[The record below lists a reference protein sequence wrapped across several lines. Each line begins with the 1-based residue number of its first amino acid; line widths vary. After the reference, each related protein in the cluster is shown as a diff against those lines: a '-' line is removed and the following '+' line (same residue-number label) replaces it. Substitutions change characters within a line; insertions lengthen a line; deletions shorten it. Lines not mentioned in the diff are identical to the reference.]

1 MLAVVIPFYK
11 IDFFEECLR
20 SLVEQTDQR
29 FTVYIGNDASP
40 DDPTDLIKVYSKE
53 ISIEYFSFDS
63 NLGNKSLVSHWNRCI
78 QRVGNEEWIMILG
91 DDDKLDR
98 NCMSEFYASLKQIN
112 EYKLNVVRFST
123 IQINGK
129 GHQATKQ
136 FIHSQLENS
145 IEFLL
150 KKIRGETRSS
160 LSEYVFRKEIFLKKK
175 LKSFPL
181 GWHTDDLALL
191 EISNYQNIF
200 TINDAIIFFRNS
212 GLNISSQSHN
222 LIKKNRASFL
232 FYFYLLDKKSHF
244 FSQEQKEILLEKLKK
259 CYENDK
265 VDIRAFLRFT
275 KVMVMNGKLQGYLDF
290 VTTSLSKSFRN

>member
-1 MLAVVIPFYK
+1 MLAIVIPFYK
-11 IDFFEECLR
+11 IDFFEDCLN
-20 SLVEQTDQR
+20 SLAEQRNQK
-29 FTVYIGNDASP
+29 FKLYIGNDASP
-40 DDPTDLIKVYSKE
+40 DDPTDLIQIYSKK

-63 NLGNKSLVSHWNRCI
+63 NLGKKSLVSHWNRCI

-91 DDDKLDR
+91 DDDKLDS
-98 NCMSEFYASLKQIN
+98 NCVSEFYDSLKQIN
-112 EYKLNVVRFST
+112 EYNLNVVRFST

-136 FIHSQLENS
+136 FIHPQVENS

-160 LSEYVFRKEIFLKKK
+160 LSEYVFRREIFLKKK

-191 EISNYQNIF
+191 EMSNYKNIF
-200 TINDAIIFFRNS
+200 TINDAIVFFRNS

-222 LIKKNRASFL
+222 VIEKNKASFL
-232 FYFYLLDKKSHF
+232 FYFYLLDKRRHYF
-244 FSQEQKEILLEKLKK
+244 NAGEIELLLEKFKK

-265 VDIRAFLRFT
+265 RSSIAFLKFT
-275 KVMVMNGKLQGYLDF
+275 KVMFKERQWRQYFDF
-290 VTTSLSKSFRN
+290 IQSNLVTTQNN